1 MGDSVRHA
9 AMHKTSKATVYYDGG
24 CPLCRAEIGLYR
36 ETPGAEALAFVDLSE
51 PGATLPDGLSRA
63 DALARFHVRAEDGR
77 LVSGAAAFAE
87 LWSHLPRWR
96 GLARIARWPLVKTLL
111 ELTYRVFLRLRPG
124 IVWLF
129 VRLTGRRAR

>member
-9 AMHKTSKATVYYDGG
+9 AMHKTSKATVFYDGG
-24 CPLCRAEIGLYR
+24 CPLCRAEIDLYR
-36 ETPGAEALAFVDLSE
+36 ETPGAETLAFVDLSE
-51 PGATLPDGLSRA
+51 PGATLPDGLNRA
-63 DALARFHVRAEDGR
+63 DALARFHVRAEDGH
-77 LVSGAAAFAE
+77 LVSGAGAFAE

-111 ELTYRVFLRLRPG
+111 ELTYRAFLKLRPG

-129 VRLTGRRAR
+129 VRFTRRRAR